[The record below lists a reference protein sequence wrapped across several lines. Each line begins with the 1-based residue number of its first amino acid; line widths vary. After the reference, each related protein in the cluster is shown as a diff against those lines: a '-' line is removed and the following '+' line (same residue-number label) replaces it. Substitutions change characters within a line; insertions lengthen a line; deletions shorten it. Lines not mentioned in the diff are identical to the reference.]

1 MSPRYIPRRIGKRP
15 LWGRTDRL
23 AVIIALAASLIA
35 TGVVIV
41 YGVLNG
47 NAANES
53 PPPAPVMA
61 SASSSP
67 PTPFAPEIEQ
77 TDKLLQISPTDTP
90 DGFVI
95 VGGGQHGPMGN
106 KPVSALGPITI
117 RPTDTVILKDVTRF
131 GLNIGGRSIYG
142 AAQHLKNLV
151 PNPGFESGVFGS
163 MIHVA
168 KGATTARVPQAFWDT
183 DWTREDYGIG
193 QPNGFWDGGEYE
205 FMFGAAKGRKGRIT
219 QFALEAHENV
229 FYLDGGGA
237 TPNEW
242 DVLAIRR
249 DLPGI
254 AAGPRMSTE
263 CVSTDV
269 RPGSPGTQSLHLQ
282 YGRDPSK
289 YELYMDSEWRDGDK
303 SAGKLMVVRGD
314 WKVSFWAKGK
324 GIADRVRVMFHREGE
339 GSFIDESIRLSPDWQ
354 LIERTFSVPDGKD
367 KLGPYSEGDYHAL
380 LVLSVSLETE
390 GQAWLDDLTLE
401 PAAEKNSTVFT
412 DAFVNR
418 LKELRPGVLR
428 DWSVQHGDTLD
439 NQLTE
444 PFARKTCGYSPKQR
458 AANEWG
464 FSLHEFLQLCNEVG
478 AEPWYVMPPMWS
490 EHDVRGLM
498 EYLATPADGQHPF
511 ADRRAKLGQS
521 APWTEVFKRIHIEF
535 GNEMW
540 GEASANDPF
549 FGASA
554 LGGERLGK
562 MANERFTM
570 LRESQFF
577 NQDKINLIIGGQF
590 YYPGRQGEID
600 ATGNNHREI
609 ALAPYFGD
617 DKNHAND
624 EELFYPMFARPFEDV
639 ETGRMKLSQDELD
652 KGGKKTGLAIYEINF
667 HTTGGEAPIDS
678 TNDFVTGAGGALA
691 LPLYMLVYQ
700 RDMGAKNQCA
710 FTALQF
716 SFGIGDNRYVRVWGL
731 LRDIAATARK
741 RPTWLGLE
749 LVNRVI
755 QGDMVAVDIEGERT
769 GWTQKPINSVEN
781 EITVPYVHAF
791 AYKSGSTR
799 SLILFNL
806 NLTATASVAID
817 LGNANGSVTRH
828 QIAPKSLRENNED
841 AENVTIDTDT
851 IALPS
856 PLSIDL
862 PAHSLTALAW
872 SLP

>member
-1 MSPRYIPRRIGKRP
+1 MWTG
-15 LWGRTDRL
+15 TDRFAVFVAL
-23 AVIIALAASLIA
+23 AVSLIA
-35 TGVVIV
+35 TAAIVV
-41 YGVLNG
+41 YGVLNRERD
-47 NAANES
+47 ATSQSA
-53 PPPAPVMA
+53 PPPETSAA
-61 SASSSP
+61 SPST
-67 PTPFAPEIEQ
+67 TPILVVKPADETAVVVGAGQ
-77 TDKLLQISPTDTP
+77 KLPIGSE
-90 DGFVI
+90 
-95 VGGGQHGPMGN
+95 
-106 KPVSALGPITI
+106 PVSTSGPITI

-168 KGATTARVPQAFWDT
+168 KGATTVRVPQAFWDT

-193 QPNGFWDGGEYE
+193 QPAGYWDGGEYE

-219 QFALEAHENV
+219 RFTLENHENI

-242 DVLAIRR
+242 DVLVIRR

-254 AAGPRMSTE
+254 ASGPRMSTDF
-263 CVSTDV
+263 VSDEV

-282 YGRDPSK
+282 YGKDPSK

-303 SAGKLMVVRGD
+303 SAGKLMVLRGD

-324 GIADRVRVMFHREGE
+324 GIADRVRLMFHREGE

-354 LIERTFSVPDGKD
+354 LIERTFNVPEGKD
-367 KLGPYSEGDYHAL
+367 RLAPYNESDYHAL
-380 LVLSVSLETE
+380 LVLSISLETE
-390 GQAWLDDLTLE
+390 GQAWLDDVTLE
-401 PAAEKNSTVFT
+401 PATEKNPTAFT

-428 DWSVQHGDTLD
+428 NWSVQHGDTLD

-478 AEPWYVMPPMWS
+478 AEPWHVMPPMWS

-498 EYLATPADGQHPF
+498 EYLAAPADGQHPY

-554 LGGERLGK
+554 LGGERLGT
-562 MANERFTM
+562 MANERFAM
-570 LRESQFF
+570 LRENQYF

-617 DKNHAND
+617 DKSHAND

-639 ETGRMKLSQDELD
+639 ATGRMKLTQDELD
-652 KGGKKTGLAIYEINF
+652 KSGKRTGLAIYEINF

-749 LVNRVI
+749 LVNRVM
-755 QGDMVAVDIEGERT
+755 QGDMVAVDIEGERA
-769 GWTQKPINSVEN
+769 GWTQKPINSIEN

-791 AYKSGSTR
+791 AYKNDDAR
-799 SLILFNL
+799 SLVLFNL
-806 NLTATASVAID
+806 NLTAPATVTID
-817 LGNANGSVTRH
+817 LGNATGKVTRH
-828 QIAPKSLRENNED
+828 QIASKSLHDDNED
-841 AENVTIDTDT
+841 GENVTIATDNLKT
-851 IALPS
+851 S
-856 PLSIDL
+856 S
-862 PAHSLTALAW
+862 SLTLELPPHSVSALHW
-872 SLP
+872 RHL